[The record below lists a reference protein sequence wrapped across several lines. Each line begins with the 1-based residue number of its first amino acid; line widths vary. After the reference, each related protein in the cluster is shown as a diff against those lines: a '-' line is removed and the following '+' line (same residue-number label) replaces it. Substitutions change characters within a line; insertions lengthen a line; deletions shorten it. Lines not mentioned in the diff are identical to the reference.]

1 MKKINI
7 ILILT
12 FLCSFFYSISQPNL
26 PCGQIDYCPKKFHNY
41 YFCDPHTNNL
51 IEYCAEDPWN
61 SGLPSDMKPLHN
73 KIPICLNY
81 IETNVY
87 PAIMKTSCLT
97 EAGSSY
103 ELIVFDKSFLS
114 SDLNNAEY
122 TYKCICNKQ
131 NQSCQCTVNVKF
143 TNSASDLKGP
153 LTSRVG
159 YSQYRYY
166 LDDCSMECSSYQPTI
181 FLNGSTDLQGNM
193 AGYPLRPF
201 LSQQYF
207 DSNPDYLKDIKG
219 GYFGINITSVLLHE
233 LGHQY
238 GIAHQ
243 TDNYGNPKCSIYD
256 NGQMSTKTKD
266 VNSGSTYLSN
276 DDICVFKKL
285 YCPSLTPVEDRV
297 IVEEEIYKYPN
308 PAEDYIVF
316 STNSILGNENVIVY
330 STFGQKYIL
339 NFINTNEGLKIDV
352 SNLSPGVYFIK
363 IGDKV
368 EKFVKY

>member
-1 MKKINI
+1 
-7 ILILT
+7 
-12 FLCSFFYSISQPNL
+12 
-26 PCGQIDYCPKKFHNY
+26 
-41 YFCDPHTNNL
+41 
-51 IEYCAEDPWN
+51 
-61 SGLPSDMKPLHN
+61 MKPLHN

-87 PAIMKTSCLT
+87 PAMMKTNCLT

-103 ELIVFDKSFLS
+103 QLNVFDKSFLS

-131 NQSCQCTVNVKF
+131 SQSCQCTVNVKF
-143 TNSASDLKGP
+143 TNSSSDLKGP

-166 LDDCSMECSSYQPTI
+166 LDDCSMECSSYQATI

-201 LSQQYF
+201 LNQQYF

-243 TDNYGNPKCSIYD
+243 TDNNGNPKCSSYD

-276 DDICVFKKL
+276 DDICAFKKL
-285 YCPSLTPVEDRV
+285 YCPSLTPVEEIN
-297 IVEEEIYKYPN
+297 IVKADIYQYPN
-308 PAEDYIVF
+308 PAGDFIVF
-316 STNSILGNENVIVY
+316 SIPNIAENDIIIVY
-330 STFGQKYIL
+330 STFGQKYIV
-339 NFINTNEGLKIDV
+339 NFINIMSGIRINISLLT
-352 SNLSPGVYFIK
+352 PGVYFIK
-363 IGDKV
+363 IGDRV
-368 EKFVKY
+368 EKFIKI